1 MKITCDRGILAS
13 ALAAVAPAIPGRTT
27 RPVLNCVK
35 LLADGDSVTLTAYD
49 TEVGIRRTFTAE
61 VQRGGT
67 CLIPHKQL
75 ADIVKESSEQMVSI
89 EANNGTVVRFGKSKF
104 NLPEFPVEEFP
115 DLPNAITDAPTH
127 EIAAGVVRRMIRRS
141 AFAADKKDSTRF
153 ALSGVLWEVQDGS
166 ANLVGTDSKRLAI
179 ASGQATTPA
188 EAVGKTALIPAR
200 SLNLLERNLGDE
212 GELVSVQLSPSQ
224 AVFRTGQS
232 AIYTRLVEGRYPP
245 FRDIVSQS
253 RKKMDTTFTM
263 PVGEFLSRVRQ
274 AAIMADGEGKRVDMT
289 FGQGLVTMQARGA
302 DVGSS
307 QVEMGIDY
315 MGADIAIAFDPSYL
329 SEFLRVIED
338 AGKIDLHLADGS
350 KPALF
355 TVGEDY
361 QYLVM
366 PLAQ

>member
-1 MKITCDRGILAS
+1 M
-13 ALAAVAPAIPGRTT
+13 
-27 RPVLNCVK
+27 
-35 LLADGDSVTLTAYD
+35 
-49 TEVGIRRTFTAE
+49 
-61 VQRGGT
+61 
-67 CLIPHKQL
+67 
-75 ADIVKESSEQMVSI
+75 
-89 EANNGTVVRFGKSKF
+89 
-104 NLPEFPVEEFP
+104 
-115 DLPNAITDAPTH
+115 
-127 EIAAGVVRRMIRRS
+127 
-141 AFAADKKDSTRF
+141 
-153 ALSGVLWEVQDGS
+153 
-166 ANLVGTDSKRLAI
+166 
-179 ASGQATTPA
+179 
-188 EAVGKTALIPAR
+188 
-200 SLNLLERNLGDE
+200 
-212 GELVSVQLSPSQ
+212 
-224 AVFRTGQS
+224 
-232 AIYTRLVEGRYPP
+232 
-245 FRDIVSQS
+245 
-253 RKKMDTTFTM
+253 
-263 PVGEFLSRVRQ
+263 GEFLSRVRQ